1 MRVMLA
7 VLVVLLTAT
16 CGWSESGDYRT
27 IEVGPGGNIKWSPDG
42 KYLSYLSGADLRL
55 YDVAGDSSFPVC
67 PYHGL
72 RYEWL
77 NDSQVVFNRIH
88 RPEKERA
95 GHRGTELTWVSLGH
109 RGKGSLV
116 DSSVT
121 LSLESKLN
129 VNLGSDNAGTVFLYS
144 ADTIIMP
151 IQIDSASLSAKP
163 YGAVRAFSHSPMLR
177 QGRRSVYADSD
188 TWLVDI
194 HGRKVKRVTRN
205 RPLYLP
211 LLSPS
216 GVLVCSRDL
225 GTGNTVILDTS
236 GVEVADLG
244 HAGGRYGW
252 SAGSDT
258 VVFATSIEDGHAI
271 LGGDVYLFFIS
282 TRKTVQLTFTP
293 DVAEQAIRLS
303 PCGRMLAFTA
313 INKDPEGI
321 AILVLE
327 ERDQ

>member
-1 MRVMLA
+1 MRVVLA
-7 VLVVLLTAT
+7 VLMVLLTAT
-16 CGWSESGDYRT
+16 CGWSESGSYRT
-27 IEVGPGGNIKWSPDG
+27 IEVGRGGHIKWSPDG
-42 KYLSYLSGADLRL
+42 KYLSYFFGGDLRL

-67 PYHGL
+67 PYPG
-72 RYEWL
+72 RQYEWL

-95 GHRGTELTWVSLGH
+95 GHRGVELTWVSLGH

-116 DSSVT
+116 DSSIT

-129 VNLGSDNAGTVFLYS
+129 VNLGSDNAGTVFLWS

-151 IQIDSASLSAKP
+151 IQIDSVNLSAKP

-205 RPLYLP
+205 RPLFLP

-216 GVLVCSRDL
+216 GVLVCSHDP
-225 GTGNTVILDTS
+225 GTGDLVILDTA
-236 GVEVADLG
+236 GVGLANLG
-244 HAGGRYGW
+244 HAGGPHGW

-258 VVFATSIEDGHAI
+258 VAFATSIEDGHAI
-271 LGGDVYLFFIS
+271 LGGDLYLYCIS
-282 TRKTVQLTFTP
+282 TGRTEQLTFTP
-293 DVAEQAIRLS
+293 DVAEHAIKLS
-303 PCGRMLAFTA
+303 PCGTMLAYTTV
-313 INKDPEGI
+313 NKDPDGI
-321 AILVLE
+321 EILVLE
-327 ERDQ
+327 GRDQ